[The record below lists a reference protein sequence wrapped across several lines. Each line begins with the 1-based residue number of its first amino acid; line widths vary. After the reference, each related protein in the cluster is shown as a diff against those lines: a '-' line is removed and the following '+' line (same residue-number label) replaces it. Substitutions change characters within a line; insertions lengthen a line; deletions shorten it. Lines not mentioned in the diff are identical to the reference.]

1 MREDGF
7 GQPQPRGSLTRES
20 VYVMCW
26 YPRWQALAVLLLLL
40 IAVVTGS
47 KYRCTDAG
55 PCVHCG
61 KSELDE
67 EDCRATGRRQP
78 VLCIYGE
85 GKEKEDYRSCNVTAD
100 DEQVRVMIFQLVMGV
115 LGGLALYGVQQRKL
129 RVLTLFDHRRKQA
142 EQLREQRGEWEGL
155 S

>member
-1 MREDGF
+1 MRMVQRTRWG
-7 GQPQPRGSLTRES
+7 PQQLLT
-20 VYVMCW
+20 
-26 YPRWQALAVLLLLL
+26 VLLVLVM
-40 IAVVTGS
+40 AVVATGS

-85 GKEKEDYRSCNVTAD
+85 GKEKEDYRSCNLTAE

-115 LGGLALYGVQQRKL
+115 MGGLALYGVQQRKL

>member
-1 MREDGF
+1 MRSLRTRWG
-7 GQPQPRGSLTRES
+7 PRQLLT
-20 VYVMCW
+20 
-26 YPRWQALAVLLLLL
+26 VLLVLVM
-40 IAVVTGS
+40 AVVATGS

-85 GKEKEDYRSCNVTAD
+85 GKEKEDYRSCNLTAE
-100 DEQVRVMIFQLVMGV
+100 DEQVRVMIFQLAMGV
-115 LGGLALYGVQQRKL
+115 MGGLALYGVQQRKL

-142 EQLREQRGEWEGL
+142 EQLKEQRGEWEGL